1 MKKPGISRVVTK
13 KAGAPKGGAAKKSE
27 NSMTEGRGRRV
38 EVTGEV
44 VSNKMQKTISVQV
57 TRLMRHKKYGKF
69 ISSSSVFKAHDEK
82 NVAKV
87 GDTVLLY
94 HSRPLSKTKRWVL
107 AEVLKTKI
115 SAPELTDAGVQS

>member
-1 MKKPGISRVVTK
+1 MKKPAEKTETK
-13 KAGAPKGGAAKKSE
+13 KATGG
-27 NSMTEGRGRRV
+27 TTPGRGRRV

-57 TRLMRHKKYGKF
+57 VRLMRHKKYGKF

-82 NVAKV
+82 NVAKI

-107 AEVLKTKI
+107 AEVLKSKV
-115 SAPELTDAGVQS
+115 SAPELNESGVQS